1 MAINTW
7 RSPENEAYM
16 RTRKAVRAE
25 SQRLEEEERKRRE
38 REELW
43 DGFDAGALLAE
54 AMEAQERAR
63 ELKRAHDLKREIQT
77 QVLITEVEEEVK
89 RSSEK

>member
-63 ELKRAHDLKREIQT
+63 ELKRAHDLKLEIQT